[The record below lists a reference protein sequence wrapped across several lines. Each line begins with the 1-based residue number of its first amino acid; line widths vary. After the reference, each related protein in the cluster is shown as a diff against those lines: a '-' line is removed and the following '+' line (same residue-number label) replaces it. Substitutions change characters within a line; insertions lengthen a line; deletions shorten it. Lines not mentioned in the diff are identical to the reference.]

1 MDIYVIKPLEDPRWA
16 DLINQHPKA
25 SVFHTTAWLGA
36 LSRTYGYKPVAFTTS
51 SPDGALG
58 NGLVACDVCSWLT
71 GHRLVSLPFSDYC
84 EPLFDS
90 PDELQ
95 CVIRYLQDA
104 VSQGKWSYVEFRPVS
119 KVFGEAHRDDCFQS
133 NGQYLLHRLD
143 LRPQTEELFQN
154 LDKDSV
160 QRRIRRA
167 ERAGLTEECGR
178 SEDLLR
184 KFYAL
189 LIITR
194 RRHHLPP
201 QPYAWFRNLV
211 NSFGD
216 ALEIRTIVKEQIPVA
231 SILTLRFKDTVY
243 YKYGCSDARYNN
255 LGATPLLLWRAI
267 VAAKSTKAQIFDFGR
282 TETDNSGLIS
292 FKDKW
297 APRSNPLV
305 YLRFPHRA
313 LQGEARNLRV
323 VKQIFARMPEKLLAI
338 AGSLIYRHIG

>member
-1 MDIYVIKPLEDPRWA
+1 MDIHVIKPLEDPRWA
-16 DLINQHPKA
+16 DLINRHPKA

-51 SPDGALG
+51 PSGGPLD
-58 NGLVACDVCSWLT
+58 NGLVACDVRSWLT

-95 CVIRYLQDA
+95 FVIRYLQDA
-104 VSQGKWSYVEFRPVS
+104 VSQGKWNYVELRPVG
-119 KVFGEAHRDDCFQS
+119 KGFGEVPGDDCLQS

-143 LRPQTEELFQN
+143 LQPQTEELFRN

-184 KFYAL
+184 KFYSL
-189 LIITR
+189 LILTR

-201 QPYAWFRNLV
+201 QPYAWFQNLV
-211 NSFGD
+211 DSFGE
-216 ALEIRTIVKEQIPVA
+216 ALEIRTVVKEKIPVA

-267 VAAKSTKAQIFDFGR
+267 VAAKSTKGQIFDFGR
-282 TETDNSGLIS
+282 TEADNPGLIS

-297 APRSNPLV
+297 APRSSPLV

-313 LQGEARNLRV
+313 LRGEARNLRV
-323 VKQIFARMPEKLLAI
+323 VKQIFARMPEKLLAM